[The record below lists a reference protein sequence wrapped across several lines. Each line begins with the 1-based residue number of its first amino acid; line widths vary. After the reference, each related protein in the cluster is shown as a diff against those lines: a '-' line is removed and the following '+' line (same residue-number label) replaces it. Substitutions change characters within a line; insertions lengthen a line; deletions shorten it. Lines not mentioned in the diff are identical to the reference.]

1 MNKKTK
7 KQIGYSVGIAV
18 FIGIAFLV
26 MSGSNGNG
34 DGVSQYSASALTA
47 PENAVNLGSIP
58 INGGNVTHEFTIR
71 NDGEES
77 VIIEKV
83 YTSCMCTSALITDES
98 GKKHGAFG
106 MPGHGGPSD
115 TNIEVG
121 PGEFVTV
128 MAIYDPAAHGPSGI
142 GFVDRSIYLETNSA
156 KSPKLELSFQATVTP

>member
-7 KQIGYSVGIAV
+7 KQIVYSVGIAV
-18 FIGIAFLV
+18 FIGIAFLA

-34 DGVSQYSASALTA
+34 DGVSPYSASTLTA
-47 PENAVNLGSIP
+47 SENTFNFGSIP

-71 NDGEES
+71 NDGEEP
-77 VIIEKV
+77 VVIEKV
-83 YTSCMCTSALITDES
+83 YTSCMCTSALITDKS
-98 GKKHGAFG
+98 GEKYGAFG
-106 MPGHGGPSD
+106 MPGHGTPSG
-115 TNIEVG
+115 TKIEVG
-121 PGEFVTV
+121 PGESVTV